1 MKCSSDGRDIREHA
15 SYCSDCS
22 KEVQGSGLN
31 EQEMTQIWK
40 ELKDKRYERIIS
52 YAFSTFFLFSGVVG
66 VIKTSSSFPVWMVV
80 ASFIVSALL
89 FISSVRCGN
98 RLKELKRKLGRHVT

>member
-1 MKCSSDGRDIREHA
+1 MKCSSGGRDIRENA

-22 KEVQGSGLN
+22 QEAQGSEFN

-52 YAFSTFFLFSGVVG
+52 YAFSTFFFFSGVVG
-66 VIKTSSSFPVWMVV
+66 VIKTNSITHGSCPRFTQLC
-80 ASFIVSALL
+80 IVPL
-89 FISSVRCGN
+89 
-98 RLKELKRKLGRHVT
+98 

>member
-1 MKCSSDGRDIREHA
+1 MKCSSGGRDIRENA
-15 SYCSDCS
+15 SYCSDYGQ
-22 KEVQGSGLN
+22 EVQGSGLN

-40 ELKDKRYERIIS
+40 ELKDKRYEKIIS
-52 YAFSTFFLFSGVVG
+52 YVFSTLFLFSGVVG

-89 FISSVRCGN
+89 FISSARCGK
-98 RLKELKRKLGRHVT
+98 RMKELKRTLERCA